1 MLLYLPLP
9 ILFSSYNKDSLLV
22 YYPLQILHYVVLS
35 ILWGGALS
43 YTGIRL
49 IEVFNK
55 KYNMGYYNIF
65 ELLGIVWYLSLVI
78 FIPATWWFLRRI
90 FIKYIGQKSLG
101 VSKISVGNVLY
112 FAESWYKWIEA
123 KAIYEEAFFY
133 RNSMSI
139 DNSEIPETD
148 YGEFLDYYTE
158 YKSKLRELNKRK
170 NIKIIIL
177 INKFCQGILG

>member
-1 MLLYLPLP
+1 M
-9 ILFSSYNKDSLLV
+9 
-22 YYPLQILHYVVLS
+22 
-35 ILWGGALS
+35 
-43 YTGIRL
+43 
-49 IEVFNK
+49 
-55 KYNMGYYNIF
+55 
-65 ELLGIVWYLSLVI
+65 WYLSLVI

-170 NIKIIIL
+170 KYKDNNSYKQIL
-177 INKFCQGILG
+177 PGNTRVTATFNPDLANTEVNCAEPEVDP

>member
-1 MLLYLPLP
+1 
-9 ILFSSYNKDSLLV
+9 
-22 YYPLQILHYVVLS
+22 
-35 ILWGGALS
+35 
-43 YTGIRL
+43 
-49 IEVFNK
+49 
-55 KYNMGYYNIF
+55 MGYYNIF

-101 VSKISVGNVLY
+101 VSKISVGNVVY

-170 NIKIIIL
+170 KYKDNNSYKQIL
-177 INKFCQGILG
+177 PGNTRVTATFNPDLANTEVNCAEPEVDP